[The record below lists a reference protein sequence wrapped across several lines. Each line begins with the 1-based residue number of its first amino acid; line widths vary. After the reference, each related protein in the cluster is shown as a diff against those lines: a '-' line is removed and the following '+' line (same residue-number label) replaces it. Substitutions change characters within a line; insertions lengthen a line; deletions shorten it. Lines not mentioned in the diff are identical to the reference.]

1 MLFQIDNRSEWL
13 YRGSTRLEPLFSALV
28 RKAPSLL
35 VLLLLRLSCKR
46 NLSSEIIVRR
56 SSVVPSSTVSLCRG
70 DGNWEIMWP
79 CGFCGDHSNSR
90 SRVLGSSFSW
100 VNVLCFLEQRT
111 SQLWGVTGEL
121 KESLQFNRLRGVGQA
136 LPKERQGIQPGVLLV
151 KHR

>member
-56 SSVVPSSTVSLCRG
+56 SSVVPSSTVSLSRG
-70 DGNWEIMWP
+70 DGNWEIM
-79 CGFCGDHSNSR
+79 
-90 SRVLGSSFSW
+90 
-100 VNVLCFLEQRT
+100 
-111 SQLWGVTGEL
+111 
-121 KESLQFNRLRGVGQA
+121 
-136 LPKERQGIQPGVLLV
+136 
-151 KHR
+151 